1 MPKLEWGKTGEREY
15 ETGVSNCALYV
26 RDSKGTYPKGVAW
39 NGISSISE
47 SPSGAEANPIYA
59 DNIKYLNLISVEE
72 YAATIEAFMYPD
84 EFEECDGTKELTP
97 GVTIGQQER
106 KTFGLA
112 YKTILGNDTDGDAHG
127 YKIHIIYGAL
137 ASPSEK
143 SHETVNDSPEAASFS
158 WEINTTP
165 VEVTGAKPTASL
177 EIDSTKSDPTKLAA
191 LEKILFGSDEGESA
205 TARLPLPDEIKTLMT
220 AA

>member
-1 MPKLEWGKTGEREY
+1 MPKLEWDKTGEREY

-26 RDSKGTYPKGVAW
+26 RDSNGTYPKGVAW

-112 YKTILGNDTDGDAHG
+112 YKTLLGNDTDGDAHG

-191 LEKILFGSDEGESA
+191 LEKILFGSDDGESA

>member
-1 MPKLEWGKTGEREY
+1 MPKLEWDKTGEREY

-112 YKTILGNDTDGDAHG
+112 YKTLLGNDTDGDAHG

-177 EIDSTKSDPTKLAA
+177 EIDSTNSDPTKLAA

>member
-1 MPKLEWGKTGEREY
+1 MPKLEWDKTGEREY
-15 ETGVSNCALYV
+15 ETGVSNCVLYV

-112 YKTILGNDTDGDAHG
+112 YKTLLGNDTDGDAHG

>member
-1 MPKLEWGKTGEREY
+1 MPKLEWDKTGEREY

-72 YAATIEAFMYPD
+72 YAATIEAYMYPD

-112 YKTILGNDTDGDAHG
+112 YKTLLGNDTDGDAHG

-177 EIDSTKSDPTKLAA
+177 EIDSTKSDPAKLAA